1 MKHLKNGLKK
11 TYSELLKNKNIKILN
26 RTSVAA
32 YHNYNY
38 LIMMQ
43 NLTDHLNEN
52 DKKNKIRQ
60 RLWKVRAKKVI
71 LATGSIERTMI
82 FDSNDIPGIML
93 SSAVRK
99 YLNHYAVKC
108 GKQCGYFCK

>member
-1 MKHLKNGLKK
+1 MKLQKNGLKK

-43 NLTDHLNEN
+43 NLTDHL
-52 DKKNKIRQ
+52 K
-60 RLWKVRAKKVI
+60 
-71 LATGSIERTMI
+71 
-82 FDSNDIPGIML
+82 
-93 SSAVRK
+93 
-99 YLNHYAVKC
+99 
-108 GKQCGYFCK
+108 